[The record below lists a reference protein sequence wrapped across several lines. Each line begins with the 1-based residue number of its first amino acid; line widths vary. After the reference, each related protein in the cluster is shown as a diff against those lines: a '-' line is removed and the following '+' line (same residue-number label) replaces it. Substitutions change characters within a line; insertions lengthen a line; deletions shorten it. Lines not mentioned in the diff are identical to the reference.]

1 MLFVVVVVVFVMVV
15 EWWPTNDEQR
25 TSVSTCATARL
36 KGGGNCTARALSGA
50 HPRYPI
56 ITMPRKI
63 VGEWCTQCHVSTLL
77 HLSTLSLKINGQR
90 SVDENQWSVDE
101 NQWSMVK
108 LEWSVAELNG
118 QNAIFSGQPSVP
130 RSRTSMV
137 KSKSVVNSPKRN
149 AVVNDEW

>member
-1 MLFVVVVVVFVMVV
+1 MSGGQQT
-15 EWWPTNDEQR
+15 TNNEHRCPRVQPH
-25 TSVSTCATARL
+25 VSKVGGTAPHGR
-36 KGGGNCTARALSGA
+36 CPA
-50 HPRYPI
+50 HIHVRDPI
-56 ITMPRKI
+56 RTMPRK
-63 VGEWCTQCHVSTLL
+63 VWASGACTQCHVSTLL

-101 NQWSMVK
+101 NQWSVDENQWSMVK

-118 QNAIFSGQPSVP
+118 QNAIFSGQPSMP